1 MIGIIAYGA
10 GNLHNLQR
18 GLRFGGFEAVIL
30 ENPGKAEQAELLLL
44 PGVGAFAPAM
54 EALNRSGW
62 GDQLRHW
69 HQAERPLLGICLGM
83 QLLCR
88 ESFEKEHT
96 PGLGFLDASVELL
109 SGAPKLPHMGWNS
122 LEWQRPFSPA
132 LLPSSN
138 PSTCST
144 SLASSGDASPA
155 TNLSDETFYFV
166 HSYGV
171 LESPHTLATTTTGE
185 VTFASVLGRGKVLGM
200 QFHPE
205 RSGPRGVAFLARVL
219 RQYTNTS
226 WEGIV

>member
-18 GLRFGGFEAVIL
+18 GLRFGGFEAAIL
-30 ENPGKAEQAELLLL
+30 ENPGEAEQAELLLL

-69 HQAERPLLGICLGM
+69 HKAKRPLLGICLGM

-122 LEWQRPFSPA
+122 LEWKASIPEA
-132 LLPSSN
+132 LAAPR
-138 PSTCST
+138 
-144 SLASSGDASPA
+144 GDDSE
-155 TNLSDETFYFV
+155 NNFGDETFYFV

-171 LESPHTLATTTTGE
+171 LESPHALATTTTGE
-185 VTFASVLGRGKVLGM
+185 LTFASVLGRGKVLGM

-205 RSGPRGVAFLARVL
+205 RSGPEGIAFLAHVI
-219 RQYTNTS
+219 RQFTNIS

>member
-18 GLRFGGFEAVIL
+18 GLRFGGFEAAIL
-30 ENPGKAEQAELLLL
+30 ENPGEAEQAELLLL

-62 GDQLRHW
+62 GDHLRHW
-69 HQAERPLLGICLGM
+69 HQAKRPLLGICLGM

-109 SGAPKLPHMGWNS
+109 SQAPKLPHMGWNS
-122 LEWQRPFSPA
+122 LEWKASAPPA
-132 LLPSSN
+132 L
-138 PSTCST
+138 
-144 SLASSGDASPA
+144 AA
-155 TNLSDETFYFV
+155 TREDETFYFV

-171 LESPHTLATTTTGE
+171 LESPDTLATTTTGD

-205 RSGPRGVAFLARVL
+205 RSGPEGIVFLAHVI